1 MTAYQINHAG
11 HLVYKNNSVVYQN
24 VDFGFLC
31 VISFCVTCA
40 VYSRPAPLTR
50 DPRCR
55 PETRDWQPALNRH
68 SQDFLPCILG
78 PSHVRVRRVLF
89 YLKLFRLLY
98 DLEVAA
104 QSE

>member
-31 VISFCVTCA
+31 LISFLCDL
-40 VYSRPAPLTR
+40 RRLPAT
-50 DPRCR
+50 DNPRWIDT
-55 PETRDWQPALNRH
+55 PKISSHA
-68 SQDFLPCILG
+68 FL
-78 PSHVRVRRVLF
+78 VRLMSLRRVLF

-98 DLEVAA
+98 NLEVAA